1 MSIHAFILDSDQQL
15 GRYGH
20 PYLRLDCVLAS
31 ANEHHNVQLLLDP
44 FEDALRTPIPAVQV
58 GDQHRLQSEVVG
70 HKYETF
76 FGVVFKCRS
85 AHRCRVIR
93 AGKIGR
99 KHTRL
104 IAKHRLVDP
113 VQWVRVAPSE
123 LGIDIGAGNKKC
135 LRLVDHEQA
144 CKVQINLVHQ
154 IECPRLQNQII
165 HRVDLVRL
173 NVSDVNEAWD
183 ISSKILQCVLF
194 YGSLARTKLRPRKHE
209 IIQIDGPGVEA
220 ENRCIEFHSKRFCH
234 TKQSG
239 NANQSLGKVGINWP
253 RSSIVRIGQSIARCI
268 PASTPDFVKPVSL
281 NAKVDLYVTLGL
293 ASGQLYQGQGEE
305 LVEEREVI
313 GLVFSSV
320 VGHKATTCAQW
331 QIENELR
338 KYEFA
343 FVYKGFGQKS
353 VKAPV
358 SDFRLSCRDQN
369 QTLNSARKSLNYDVL
384 M

>member
-1 MSIHAFILDSDQQL
+1 M
-15 GRYGH
+15 
-20 PYLRLDCVLAS
+20 
-31 ANEHHNVQLLLDP
+31 
-44 FEDALRTPIPAVQV
+44 
-58 GDQHRLQSEVVG
+58 
-70 HKYETF
+70 
-76 FGVVFKCRS
+76 
-85 AHRCRVIR
+85 
-93 AGKIGR
+93 
-99 KHTRL
+99 
-104 IAKHRLVDP
+104 
-113 VQWVRVAPSE
+113 
-123 LGIDIGAGNKKC
+123 
-135 LRLVDHEQA
+135 
-144 CKVQINLVHQ
+144 
-154 IECPRLQNQII
+154 
-165 HRVDLVRL
+165 
-173 NVSDVNEAWD
+173 
-183 ISSKILQCVLF
+183 
-194 YGSLARTKLRPRKHE
+194 
-209 IIQIDGPGVEA
+209 
-220 ENRCIEFHSKRFCH
+220 
-234 TKQSG
+234 
-239 NANQSLGKVGINWP
+239 
-253 RSSIVRIGQSIARCI
+253 
-268 PASTPDFVKPVSL
+268 SL